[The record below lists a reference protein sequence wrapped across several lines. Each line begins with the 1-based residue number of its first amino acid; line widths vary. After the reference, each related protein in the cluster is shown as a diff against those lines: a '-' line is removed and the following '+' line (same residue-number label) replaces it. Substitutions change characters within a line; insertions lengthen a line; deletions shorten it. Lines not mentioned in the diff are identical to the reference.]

1 MTRLIMCVLLTA
13 CCAGL
18 TPEESAAFRRF
29 GSALVDGSGCE
40 RDEQCGSGEV
50 CREGWC
56 E

>member
-1 MTRLIMCVLLTA
+1 MIRLIMCVLLVA

-29 GSALVDGSGCE
+29 GSALVDGIGCE